1 MLLEAQAADGTEQH
15 GVLVGDLL
23 AGSAALSGGSG
34 LALGVDFHSINW
46 GMHLRGTICTIVAIL
61 TAGGGWLVLG
71 QKAPA
76 EQPTRYAV
84 RGLRGAVAGGSEP
97 ATEAGMRIYHAGGN
111 AVDAGV
117 AAMFAA
123 SIVEYSHFGFGG
135 EAPILIRTKEGK
147 VVSIAGVGTMPKL
160 GTADFFRKRRFL
172 PGEVQ
177 YMEPN
182 GVAQFVPGAGV
193 MPALVP
199 GMVDAGLLALRE
211 YGTKSFA
218 EVIAPAIELADGAP
232 LDESRANTINSGRR
246 FFKLWP
252 TSEAHWIG
260 GADRIVPGAIFR
272 QPNLARTLRAMVEAE
287 KRAGGAR
294 VAKIDAVRNY
304 FYRGDIAKQID
315 VFVKQNGGLLR
326 YEDMASFKLSVE
338 EPVSTTY
345 HGYTVYKPGFWSQGP
360 SMIQALNMLEAG
372 NHSALPYQGTESVH
386 QLTEALKLAYAD
398 RDTYYGDPN
407 FSKIPASILL
417 SKEYAAER
425 RKAIGTRAAM
435 DFRPGTING
444 KTGKH
449 PAEIEMARIKIDDS
463 LMARDTTCINAIDA
477 AGMMFVATPSGAW
490 LPSVIAGDT
499 GIPLTQRAQSFFL
512 IEGHPN
518 ELAPGKR
525 PRVTLSPT
533 LVTKDGKAYLSLS
546 TPGGDNQDQAL
557 LQLFLDVVDQ
567 GLNVQQAIEAPRL
580 QTRHLV
586 SSFDNHAMNP
596 GDLLLDDRF
605 PPKTILEL
613 RQRGHKVATRS
624 KWTYDAAPV
633 MIRVTPNGVIEA
645 GADPYAYRTARAW

>member
-1 MLLEAQAADGTEQH
+1 MR
-15 GVLVGDLL
+15 
-23 AGSAALSGGSG
+23 
-34 LALGVDFHSINW
+34 
-46 GMHLRGTICTIVAIL
+46 LRGSICTFFAIL
-61 TAGGGWLVLG
+61 AASSGWLLVG
-71 QKAPA
+71 QKATP
-76 EQPTRYAV
+76 EQPARYAV
-84 RGLRGAVAGGSEP
+84 RGTRGAVAGGSEP
-97 ATEAGMRIYHAGGN
+97 ATEAGMRLYHAGGN

-123 SIVEYSHFGFGG
+123 SVVEYSHFGFGG

-147 VVSIAGVGTMPKL
+147 VVSIAGVGTMPKIA
-160 GTADFFRKRRFL
+160 TADFFRKRRFQ

-177 YMEPN
+177 YMEPG
-182 GVAQFVPGAGV
+182 GVAQFVPGAGL

-218 EVIAPAIELADGAP
+218 EVILPAIELADGAP
-232 LDESRANTINSGRR
+232 LDEARAMTINSGRR

-260 GADRIVPGAIFR
+260 GADRIMPGALFR
-272 QPNLARTLRAMVEAE
+272 QPDLARTLRAMVEAE
-287 KRAGGAR
+287 KKASGAR
-294 VAKIDAVRNY
+294 VTKIDAVRNY
-304 FYRGDIAKQID
+304 FYRGDVAKRIGA
-315 VFVKQNGGLLR
+315 FVKENGGLLR
-326 YEDMASFKLSVE
+326 YEDMAAFKLTVE
-338 EPVSTTY
+338 EPLSTTY
-345 HGYTVYKPGFWSQGP
+345 HGYTVYKPGFWSQGA
-360 SMIQALNMLEAG
+360 SMLEALNMLEAG
-372 NHSALPYQGTESVH
+372 NHSSLPYQSTESVH

-407 FSKIPASILL
+407 FSKIPGSILL

-425 RKAIGTRAAM
+425 RKAIGTRASM
-435 DFRPGTING
+435 EFRPGTING
-444 KTGKH
+444 KVGKH

-463 LMARDTTCINAIDA
+463 LMARDTTCLNAIDA
-477 AGMMFVATPSGAW
+477 SGMMFVATPSGAW

-533 LVTKDGKAYLSLS
+533 LVTKDGKAFLSLS

-557 LQLFLDVVDQ
+557 LQLFLAVVDQ
-567 GLNVQQAIEAPRL
+567 GMNVQQAIEAPRL

-596 GDLLLDDRF
+596 GDLLLDDRM
-605 PPKTILEL
+605 PAKTLTEL
-613 RQRGHKVATRS
+613 RQRGHKVTTRS

-633 MIRVTPNGVIEA
+633 MIRVMPNGVIEA